1 MEETQLFKEFPPISL
16 EAWEKVILADLKG
29 ADYDK
34 KLIWKT
40 LEGINVKPYYT
51 AADTSDL
58 AQKNATPGAFPYIR
72 GNKTNGNL
80 WEICQDIKVYD
91 VKTANS
97 LALEAVERGA
107 TAINFIFCKE
117 DITAEK
123 WQALTKGIKI
133 GCICLTIK
141 ACSQIEKAYQLIV
154 DDAAKN
160 GYDINLMYG
169 ALQYDP
175 IGMLLTK
182 GAWVKSEKEDMTVAA
197 NLIEKA
203 KVELP
208 KYKVITVNG
217 ALLQESG
224 ATIVQEM
231 AYSLAIANEYVS
243 QITATSKLSAEDVIG
258 TIRFNMATS
267 SNYFFEIAKIRAF
280 RLLWAKVAQAWTG
293 NADKAKAYIHS
304 KTLQRNMTAFDPYVN
319 MLRATTECMSAVI
332 GGADS
337 VSVRNFDDIYK
348 KADSFSS
355 RIARN
360 LQIIL
365 KEEAYLSNVADP
377 AAGSYYVESITSS
390 LAAEAWKLF
399 QQIESE
405 GGFLEAVKKGSVQS
419 TIEAV
424 AQKRLAN
431 ISSRRETLLG
441 TNQYPNFTE
450 QQLANIDAEIYDEKQ
465 ILSGSPVVKPLIR
478 FREANEIEKL
488 RLTTERSGK
497 RPKVFMLTIGNLA
510 MRLARSQFSCN
521 FFTVGGFEVIDNNG
535 FKTIAEGVEAA
546 QKAKA
551 DIIVLCSSDDEYAT
565 LGAEAIEAVG
575 NKAILVIAGAPAC
588 QPELE
593 AKGIKNFI
601 SMRSNVLETLK
612 TFQKSLNI

>member
-1 MEETQLFKEFPPISL
+1 MEESQLFKEFPPISV
-16 EAWEKVILADLKG
+16 EEWEKVIIADLKG

-40 LEGINVKPYYT
+40 IEGINVKPYYT
-51 AADTSDL
+51 AADTSGL
-58 AQKNATPGAFPYIR
+58 AQKNAIPGTFPYIR
-72 GNKTNGNL
+72 GNKPNHNL

-117 DITAEK
+117 EITSEK
-123 WQALTKGIKI
+123 WQTLTKDIKI
-133 GCICLTIK
+133 GCICFSVK
-141 ACSQIEKAYQLIV
+141 ACSQIETLYQLIV

-160 GYDINLMYG
+160 GYDINLMHG

-175 IGMLLTK
+175 VGMLLTK
-182 GAWVKSEKEDMTVAA
+182 GAWVKSEKEDMAVAA

-203 KVELP
+203 KTQLP

-231 AYSLAIANEYVS
+231 AYSLAIANEYIS
-243 QITATSKLSAEDVIG
+243 KITAISKFSAEDVIAS
-258 TIRFNMATS
+258 IRFNMATS

-280 RLLWAKVAQAWTG
+280 RLLWAKVAEAWTG
-293 NADKAKAYIHS
+293 NIDKAKAYIHC

-337 VSVRNFDDIYK
+337 VSVRSFDEIYK
-348 KADSFSS
+348 KADSFSN

-360 LQIIL
+360 VQIIL
-365 KEEAYLSNVADP
+365 KEEAYLGNVADP

-390 LAAEAWKLF
+390 LATEAWKLF

-405 GGFLEAVKKGSVQS
+405 GGFLEAVKKGTIQS
-419 TIEAV
+419 AIEAV

-465 ILSGSPVVKPLIR
+465 ILSSSPVVKPLIR
-478 FREANEIEKL
+478 FREANEIENL

-521 FFTVGGFEVIDNNG
+521 FFAVGGFEVIDNNG
-535 FKTIAEGVEAA
+535 FKTVAEGVEAA

-565 LGAEAIEAVG
+565 FGAEAIEAVG
-575 NKAILVIAGAPAC
+575 SKAILVIAGAPAC
-588 QPELE
+588 MDELK
-593 AKGIKNFI
+593 AKGAKNFI
-601 SMRSNVLETLK
+601 SVKSNVLDTLK
-612 TFQKSLNI
+612 EYQKMLNI